1 MGMKLKAWI
10 TCMNGSVNPGKL
22 NQRKAYFSFFGEY
35 ICADKPIRQIWLSNN
50 FLFSI
55 SNPKVFLMF
64 ISHHIFSTFK
74 AKCRMLPLIEL
85 YSLKMYSI
93 WINYVKFLRD
103 TFLSIPMILNYPVF
117 CVHWYLSA
125 SWSWSKYLPP
135 FAFVA
140 LKFWISGIKPS
151 IIFQSEIRVLFERD
165 QLNGFKL
172 H

>member
-64 ISHHIFSTFK
+64 ISHHIYFNFK
-74 AKCRMLPLIEL
+74 ISLIPSDLLPLIEL
-85 YSLKMYSI
+85 YSLKIYSI
-93 WINYVKFLRD
+93 WINYVKFMRD
-103 TFLSIPMILNYPVF
+103 TSVYSDDIELPSVLCTLILKRKLELIQIPSSFCICCLEILNF
-117 CVHWYLSA
+117 WHQTKHNI
-125 SWSWSKYLPP
+125 SKRN
-135 FAFVA
+135 
-140 LKFWISGIKPS
+140 SS
-151 IIFQSEIRVLFERD
+151 IIRKGPTKWL
-165 QLNGFKL
+165 
-172 H
+172 